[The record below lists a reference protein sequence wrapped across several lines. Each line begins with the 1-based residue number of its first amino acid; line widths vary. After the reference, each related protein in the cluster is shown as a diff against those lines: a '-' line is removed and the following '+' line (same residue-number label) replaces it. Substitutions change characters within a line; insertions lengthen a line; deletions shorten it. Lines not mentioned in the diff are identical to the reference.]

1 MILIYRQIWTL
12 LSLDE
17 RRQALRLL
25 VMAIIMGFMQMSGVA
40 SVMPFM
46 TVVAN
51 PDAVESNPYL
61 SVPYNFFDFSDT
73 TQFLYFLGII
83 VFVVLIVSILF
94 RAITSYAIVRFSQL
108 RNYSLSRKLMEGYL
122 GQPFDWFL
130 QRHSAD
136 LGKTVLSETEQVV
149 KNAIAPGMHA
159 IAEGVIVVSLV
170 ALLIVVDPLLAVGV
184 AIGLGGL
191 YALIYMALRGY
202 LSRLGSERLLANRQ
216 RYEVVQ
222 ETFGSIKEV
231 KVGGLEG
238 TCLDRFDGPAKRS
251 AERQATQAV
260 AEQMPRFALEALAFG
275 GLLIVV
281 IYLMQKPG
289 GLEDALPILAV
300 YAFSAYRL
308 MPALQSF
315 YGRLVALRFSGPAI
329 TAIHQELA
337 MLQVDLNAN
346 LPVKR
351 ASPMGLAHHIRLNG
365 VTYTY
370 PGSDRPSLKDISL
383 NISARSTIG
392 IVGLTGSGKT
402 TLVDVILGLLRPQR
416 GEIAVDGELIKAANI
431 RVWQSSIGYVPQH
444 IYLADDTVTAN
455 IAFGVSPK
463 EVDQAAVERAARIA
477 NLHRFVAEELSNGYD
492 TLVGERGVRLSGG
505 QRQRIGIARA
515 FYHDPDLL
523 ILDEA
528 TSALDNLTEQAVM
541 EAVGNIGTLKTVII
555 IAHRL
560 STVRECTKIVM
571 LEKGQIVGEGSFD
584 KLVELNAHFRAL
596 SASVLNLKKAP
607 NAE

>member
-1 MILIYRQIWTL
+1 MISIYRQIWKL
-12 LSLDE
+12 LSLHE
-17 RRQALRLL
+17 RRQALLLL
-25 VMAIIMGFMQMSGVA
+25 VMIIIMGFLQMIGVA
-40 SVMPFM
+40 SIIPFM
-46 TVVAN
+46 TVVGN

-61 SVPYNFFDFSDT
+61 AVPYKFFDFSDT
-73 TQFLYFLGII
+73 ARFLYLLGII
-83 VFVVLIVSILF
+83 NFIALIISVLF
-94 RAITSYAIVRFSQL
+94 RAITTYAVVRFSQL
-108 RNYSLSRKLMEGYL
+108 RYYSLSRKLMECYL

-136 LGKTVLSETEQVV
+136 LGKAVLSETEQVV
-149 KNAIAPGMHA
+149 RGAISPGMHA

-170 ALLIVVDPLLAVGV
+170 ALLIVVDPVLAIGV
-184 AIGLGGL
+184 TIGLGGV

-216 RYEVVQ
+216 RYEAVQ
-222 ETFGSIKEV
+222 ETFGSIKDV

-238 TCLDRFDGPAKRS
+238 TFLQRFDGPAKRS

-289 GLEDALPILAV
+289 GLENALPILAV

-308 MPALQSF
+308 MPTLQSF
-315 YGRLVALRFSGPAI
+315 YGRLVTLRFSGPAVA
-329 TAIHQELA
+329 AIHQELA
-337 MLQVDLNAN
+337 MLQVDLDAN

-351 ASPMGLAHHIRLNG
+351 ASPMGLAHYIRLKG
-365 VTYTY
+365 VTYSY
-370 PGSDRPSLKDISL
+370 PGNDRPSLKDVSL
-383 NISARSTIG
+383 SISAYSTIG
-392 IVGLTGSGKT
+392 IVGRSGSGKT

-416 GEIAVDGELIKAANI
+416 GEIGVDGELIKAANI
-431 RVWQSSIGYVPQH
+431 RAWQSSIGYVAQH

-455 IAFGVSPK
+455 IAFGVSPN
-463 EVDQAAVERAARIA
+463 EVDHAAVERAARIA
-477 NLHRFVAEELSNGYD
+477 NLHSFVAEELSNGYD

-515 FYHDPDLL
+515 LYHDPDLL

-560 STVRECTKIVM
+560 STVRECTKIFM
-571 LEKGQIVGEGSFD
+571 LENGQIVGEGRFD
-584 KLVELNAHFRAL
+584 KLVELNTSFRAL
-596 SASVLNLKKAP
+596 SATTLT
-607 NAE
+607 